1 MRKEGESPLLHASE
15 WEMQS
20 FVPINDYENVELIRN
35 ISASFSDV
43 LIKLLGGIT
52 FWKLDCKWHAIEL
65 FFHNGLFT
73 LFFILLKLFNS
84 IEFLLNRKLLPNLK

>member
-20 FVPINDYENVELIRN
+20 FVLINDYENVELIRN

-43 LIKLLGGIT
+43 LI
-52 FWKLDCKWHAIEL
+52 
-65 FFHNGLFT
+65 
-73 LFFILLKLFNS
+73 
-84 IEFLLNRKLLPNLK
+84 